1 MIIHLSDLISVMRR
15 HVTILILSLIFVAIN
30 ISSVWSDS
38 PESQY
43 VNLVFSNM
51 TDEERVG
58 QIFMPAISSL
68 SGNGTQEMTPELQSM
83 LKRIHPGGVI
93 LFARDLSSVEQIV
106 TLTNALQIEGP
117 VLEHGGKIPLFISI
131 DQEGGLIN
139 RIPFGPR
146 MPGNMALGASR
157 SAETTRYVAKTI
169 GDELSSLGIHMN
181 FAPVL
186 DVETN
191 QNNPVIGIRSFG
203 ADPNLVAE
211 LGDAYIAGIHDA
223 GIICSG
229 KHFPG
234 HGDVGIDSH
243 LGLPLENHTKA
254 RMNEVELVPFRSA
267 IASGVDAIMTAHI
280 IFPAYDNSTN
290 LLDDGTEVA
299 TPATLSK
306 PILTGL
312 LREELS
318 FDGLIITDAMMMKAI
333 IDNFKAGDAAVRAV
347 KAGADIIL
355 YPDPVDEAYEA
366 VLTAYQSDPE
376 VKTKVDESV
385 KRILAMKEKYG
396 IINPLVSENNL
407 NLDIASRIA
416 YAQEVCLGEKTY
428 TIEREASEKTVT
440 LLSDRNML
448 VPFSCS
454 EMKSIAIF
462 TPTLLFTNETSLAVE
477 EICNGQSYSPEILT
491 YTYQNETELSE
502 EQQQAVVNTSLVILG
517 TSSSNATQRTDEY
530 YIPQFSRCLLDFA
543 NEYEIPVAS
552 LALNQPYDIMFMQDV
567 PIYIATYAGRAE
579 GQNIHSAIRA
589 LFGEIPIT
597 GTLPV
602 NIEDENGTIIFPMNS
617 GIIRDF
623 NI

>member
-1 MIIHLSDLISVMRR
+1 MRWCLK
-15 HVTILILSLIFVAIN
+15 IAILSLIFVAVN
-30 ISSVWSDS
+30 TYPVWSDFTE
-38 PESQY
+38 PQHIE
-43 VNLVFSNM
+43 LVFSNM

-58 QIFMPAISSL
+58 QLFMPAISSL
-68 SGNGTQEMTPELQSM
+68 SGNGTQEMTPELESM
-83 LKRIHPGGVI
+83 LGRIHPGGVI
-93 LFARDLSSVEQIV
+93 LFARDLSSVGQVV
-106 TLTNALQIEGP
+106 TLTDALQIEGS
-117 VLEHGGKIPLFISI
+117 VLEHGDRVPLFISI
-131 DQEGGLIN
+131 DQEGGYLT
-139 RIPFGPR
+139 RLPFGPR

-157 SAETTRYVAKTI
+157 SAETTRKVAKAI
-169 GDELSSLGIHMN
+169 GDELSSLGLNMN

-203 ADPNLVAE
+203 ADPDLVTE
-211 LGDAYIAGIHDA
+211 LGDAYIAGMHDA

-234 HGDVGIDSH
+234 HGDVDIDSH

-254 RMNEVELVPFRSA
+254 RMNEVELVPFKSA

-333 IDNFKAGDAAVRAV
+333 VDNFKTGDAAVRAV
-347 KAGADIIL
+347 RAGADIIL

-376 VKTKVDESV
+376 MKARVDESV
-385 KRILAMKEKYG
+385 RRILTMKEKYG
-396 IINPLVSENNL
+396 IINPRVSEKNP
-407 NLDIASRIA
+407 NLDTASRIA
-416 YAQEVCLGEKTY
+416 HAQEVCLGEEAY
-428 TIEREASEKTVT
+428 AVEREASEQTVT
-440 LLSDRNML
+440 LLSDRNNR
-448 VPFSCS
+448 VPISCP
-454 EMKSIAIF
+454 EMKSITIF
-462 TPTLLFTNETSLAVE
+462 SPTMPFTNETSLAVE
-477 EICNGQSYSPEILT
+477 EVCNGQGFSPEILA
-491 YTYQNETELSE
+491 YTYQNEMELSA
-502 EQQQAVVNTSLVILG
+502 EQQQSVMNASLVILY
-517 TSSSNATQRTDEY
+517 TSSSNATQRTDES
-530 YIPQFSRCLLDFA
+530 YIPQFSHNLLDFA
-543 NEYEIPVAS
+543 NEYEIPVAG
-552 LALNQPYDIMFMQDV
+552 LALNQPYDIMFMQDI
-567 PIYIATYAGRAE
+567 PIYFATYAGKAG
-579 GQNIHSAIRA
+579 GQNIRSAIRA

-602 NIEDENGTIIFPMNS
+602 NIEDENGTVIFPMYS
-617 GIIRDF
+617 GIIR
-623 NI
+623 

>member
-1 MIIHLSDLISVMRR
+1 MRWYLK
-15 HVTILILSLIFVAIN
+15 IAILSLIFVAVN
-30 ISSVWSDS
+30 TYPVWSDFTE
-38 PESQY
+38 PQHIE
-43 VNLVFSNM
+43 LVFSNM

-58 QIFMPAISSL
+58 QLFMPAISSL
-68 SGNGTQEMTPELQSM
+68 SGNGTQEMTPELESM
-83 LKRIHPGGVI
+83 LGRIHPGGVI
-93 LFARDLSSVEQIV
+93 LFARDLSSVGQVV
-106 TLTNALQIEGP
+106 TLTDALQIEGS
-117 VLEHGGKIPLFISI
+117 VLEHGDRVPLFISI
-131 DQEGGLIN
+131 DQEGGYLT
-139 RIPFGPR
+139 RLPFGPR

-157 SAETTRYVAKTI
+157 SAETTRKVAKAI
-169 GDELSSLGIHMN
+169 GDELSSLGLNMN

-203 ADPNLVAE
+203 ADPDLVTE
-211 LGDAYIAGIHDA
+211 LGDAYIAGMHDA

-234 HGDVGIDSH
+234 HGDVDIDSH

-254 RMNEVELVPFRSA
+254 RMNEVELVPFKSA

-290 LLDDGTEVA
+290 LLDDGNEVL

-333 IDNFKAGDAAVRAV
+333 VDNFKTGDAAVRAV
-347 KAGADIIL
+347 RAGADIIL

-376 VKTKVDESV
+376 MKARVDESV

-396 IINPLVSENNL
+396 IINPRVSEKNL
-407 NLDIASRIA
+407 NLDTASRIA
-416 YAQEVCLGEKTY
+416 HAQEVCIGEEAY
-428 TIEREASEKTVT
+428 AVEREASEQTVT
-440 LLSDRNML
+440 LLSDRNNG

-454 EMKSIAIF
+454 EMKSITIF
-462 TPTLLFTNETSLAVE
+462 SPTMPFTNETSLAVE
-477 EICNGQSYSPEILT
+477 EVCNGQGFSPEIFA
-491 YTYQNETELSE
+491 YTYQNEMELSA
-502 EQQQAVVNTSLVILG
+502 EQQQSVMNASLVILC

-530 YIPQFSRCLLDFA
+530 YIPQFSRHLLDLA
-543 NEYEIPVAS
+543 NEYEIPVAG
-552 LALNQPYDIMFMQDV
+552 LALNQPYDIMFMQDI
-567 PIYIATYAGRAE
+567 PIYFATYAGKAG
-579 GQNIHSAIRA
+579 GQNIRSAIRA

-602 NIEDENGTIIFPMNS
+602 NIEDENGTVIFPMYS
-617 GIIRDF
+617 GIIR
-623 NI
+623 

>member
-1 MIIHLSDLISVMRR
+1 
-15 HVTILILSLIFVAIN
+15 
-30 ISSVWSDS
+30 
-38 PESQY
+38 
-43 VNLVFSNM
+43 M

-58 QIFMPAISSL
+58 QIFMPSISPL

-83 LKRIHPGGVI
+83 LKKIHPGGVI
-93 LFARDLSSVEQIV
+93 LFARDLSSVEQVVRLID
-106 TLTNALQIEGP
+106 ALQNESP
-117 VLEHGGKIPLFISI
+117 TLEQGDKIPLFISI
-131 DQEGGLIN
+131 DQEGGYLT
-139 RIPFGPR
+139 RLPFGPR

-157 SAETTRYVAKTI
+157 SAVTTRRVAKTI
-169 GDELSSLGIHMN
+169 GDEISSLGINMN

-203 ADPNLVAE
+203 SDPNLVTE
-211 LGDAYIAGIHDA
+211 LGDAYIAGMHDA

-234 HGDVGIDSH
+234 HGDVDIDSH
-243 LGLPLENHTKA
+243 LGLPLENHSKA
-254 RMNEVELVPFRSA
+254 RMNEIELVPFKSA
-267 IASGVDAIMTAHI
+267 IASGVDTIMTAHI

-306 PILTGL
+306 SILTGL

-333 IDNFKAGDAAVRAV
+333 VDNFKTGDAAVRAV
-347 KAGADIIL
+347 RAGADIIL

-366 VLTAYQSDPE
+366 VLTAYQTDQE
-376 VKTKVDESV
+376 MRARVDESV
-385 KRILAMKEKYG
+385 RRILAMKEKYG
-396 IINPLVSENNL
+396 IIDPLVSEKNPIS
-407 NLDIASRIA
+407 DMASRIA
-416 YAQEVCLGEKTY
+416 HAQEICLGEEAY
-428 TIEREASEKTVT
+428 AVEREASEQTVT
-440 LLSDRNML
+440 LLSDRSNRI
-448 VPFSCS
+448 PFSCS

-462 TPTLLFTNETSLAVE
+462 TPTMLFTNETSLAVE
-477 EICNGQSYSPEILT
+477 EKCNGQGYSPEIFA

-502 EQQQAVVNTSLVILG
+502 EQQQSVMNASLVILG
-517 TSSSNATQRTDEY
+517 TSSSNATQRTNEY
-530 YIPQFSRCLLDFA
+530 YIPQFSRDLLDFA
-543 NEYEIPVAS
+543 NDYEIPVAGF
-552 LALNQPYDIMFMQDV
+552 ALNQPYDIIFMQDV
-567 PIYIATYAGRAE
+567 PIYVATYAGRTG

-602 NIEDENGTIIFPMNS
+602 NIEDENGTVIFPMNS
-617 GIIRDF
+617 GIIR
-623 NI
+623 

>member
-1 MIIHLSDLISVMRR
+1 MRWCLK
-15 HVTILILSLIFVAIN
+15 IAILSLIFVAVN
-30 ISSVWSDS
+30 TYPVWSDFTE
-38 PESQY
+38 PQHIE
-43 VNLVFSNM
+43 LVFSNM

-58 QIFMPAISSL
+58 QLFMPAISSL
-68 SGNGTQEMTPELQSM
+68 SGNGTQEMTPELESM
-83 LKRIHPGGVI
+83 LGRIHPGGVI
-93 LFARDLSSVEQIV
+93 LFARDLSSVGQVV
-106 TLTNALQIEGP
+106 TLTDALQIEGS
-117 VLEHGGKIPLFISI
+117 VLEHGDRVPLFISI
-131 DQEGGLIN
+131 DQEGGYLT
-139 RIPFGPR
+139 RLPFGPR

-157 SAETTRYVAKTI
+157 SAETTRKVAKAI
-169 GDELSSLGIHMN
+169 GDELSSLGLNMN

-203 ADPNLVAE
+203 ADPDLVAK
-211 LGDAYIAGIHDA
+211 LGDAYIAGMHDA

-234 HGDVGIDSH
+234 HGDVDIDSH

-254 RMNEVELVPFRSA
+254 RMNEVELVPFKSA

-280 IFPAYDNSTN
+280 IFPAYDNTTN

-333 IDNFKAGDAAVRAV
+333 VDNFKTGDAAVRAV
-347 KAGADIIL
+347 RAGADIIL

-376 VKTKVDESV
+376 MKARVDESV
-385 KRILAMKEKYG
+385 RRILAMKEKYG
-396 IINPLVSENNL
+396 IINPRVSEKNP
-407 NLDIASRIA
+407 NLDTASRIA
-416 YAQEVCLGEKTY
+416 HALEVCLGEEAY
-428 TIEREASEKTVT
+428 AVEREASEQTVT
-440 LLSDRNML
+440 LLSDRNNR
-448 VPFSCS
+448 VPFSCP

-462 TPTLLFTNETSLAVE
+462 SPTMPFTNETSLAVE
-477 EICNGQSYSPEILT
+477 EVCNGQGFSPEIFA
-491 YTYQNETELSE
+491 YTYQNEMELSA
-502 EQQQAVVNTSLVILG
+502 EQQQSVMNASLVILC

-530 YIPQFSRCLLDFA
+530 YIPQFSRDLLDFA
-543 NEYEIPVAS
+543 NEYEIPVAG
-552 LALNQPYDIMFMQDV
+552 LALNQPYDIMFMQDIH
-567 PIYIATYAGRAE
+567 IYFATYAGRAG
-579 GQNIHSAIRA
+579 GQNIRSAIRA

-602 NIEDENGTIIFPMNS
+602 NIEDENGTVIFPMNS
-617 GIIRDF
+617 GITR
-623 NI
+623 

>member
-1 MIIHLSDLISVMRR
+1 MRWR
-15 HVTILILSLIFVAIN
+15 LKILILSLIFIGFN
-30 ISSVWSDS
+30 ISPVLSDS
-38 PESQY
+38 SESIHID
-43 VNLVFSNM
+43 LVFSNM

-58 QIFMPAISSL
+58 QIFMPAISPL

-83 LKRIHPGGVI
+83 LKKIHPGGVI
-93 LFARDLSSVEQIV
+93 LFARDLSSVEQV
-106 TLTNALQIEGP
+106 ATLTDALQIEGP
-117 VLEHGGKIPLFISI
+117 VLEHGDKIPLFISI

-157 SAETTRYVAKTI
+157 STETTRRVAKTI
-169 GDELSSLGIHMN
+169 GDELSSLGINMN

-203 ADPNLVAE
+203 SDPNLVAE
-211 LGDAYIAGIHDA
+211 LGDAYIAGMHDA

-234 HGDVGIDSH
+234 HGDVDIDSH
-243 LGLPLENHTKA
+243 LGLPLENHSKA
-254 RMNEVELVPFRSA
+254 RMNEVELVPFKSA
-267 IASGVDAIMTAHI
+267 IATGVDAIMTAHI
-280 IFPAYDNSTN
+280 IFPAYDNTTT

-333 IDNFKAGDAAVRAV
+333 IDNFKTGDAAVRAV
-347 KAGADIIL
+347 RAGADIIL

-366 VLTAYQSDPE
+366 VLAAYQSDPE
-376 VKTKVDESV
+376 MKARVDESV
-385 KRILAMKEKYG
+385 RRILSMKDKYG
-396 IINPLVSENNL
+396 IINPYVSEKNPIP
-407 NLDIASRIA
+407 DMASRIA
-416 YAQEVCLGEKTY
+416 HAQEVCLGEEAY
-428 TIEREASEKTVT
+428 AVEREASEQTVT
-440 LLSDRNML
+440 LLSDQNNR

-462 TPTLLFTNETSLAVE
+462 TPTMPFTNETSLAVE
-477 EICNGQSYSPEILT
+477 EICNQQGYSPEIFA

-502 EQQQAVVNTSLVILG
+502 EQQQSVMNASLVILG
-517 TSSSNATQRTDEY
+517 TSSSNATQRTNEY
-530 YIPQFSRCLLDFA
+530 YIPQFSRYLLDFA
-543 NEYEIPVAS
+543 SEYKIPVAGF
-552 LALNQPYDIMFMQDV
+552 ALNQPYDIMFMQDV
-567 PIYIATYAGRAE
+567 PIYVATYAGRAG

-589 LFGEIPIT
+589 LFGNIPIT

-602 NIEDENGTIIFPMNS
+602 NIENENGTIIFPMNS
-617 GIIRDF
+617 GIIR
-623 NI
+623 

>member
-1 MIIHLSDLISVMRR
+1 MRWR
-15 HVTILILSLIFVAIN
+15 LKILILSLIFIGFN
-30 ISSVWSDS
+30 ISPVLSDS
-38 PESQY
+38 SESIHID
-43 VNLVFSNM
+43 LVFSNM

-58 QIFMPAISSL
+58 QIFMPAISPL

-83 LKRIHPGGVI
+83 LKKNHPGGVI
-93 LFARDLSSVEQIV
+93 LFARDLSSVEQV
-106 TLTNALQIEGP
+106 ATLTDALQIEGP
-117 VLEHGGKIPLFISI
+117 VLEHGDKIPLFISI

-157 SAETTRYVAKTI
+157 STETTRRVAKTI
-169 GDELSSLGIHMN
+169 GDELSSLGINMN

-203 ADPNLVAE
+203 SDPNLVAE
-211 LGDAYIAGIHDA
+211 LGDAYIAGMHDA

-234 HGDVGIDSH
+234 HGDVDIDSH
-243 LGLPLENHTKA
+243 LGLPLENHSKA
-254 RMNEVELVPFRSA
+254 RMNEVELVPFKSA
-267 IASGVDAIMTAHI
+267 IATGVDAIMTAHI
-280 IFPAYDNSTN
+280 IFPAYDNTTT

-333 IDNFKAGDAAVRAV
+333 IDNFKTGDAAVRAV
-347 KAGADIIL
+347 RAGADIIL

-366 VLTAYQSDPE
+366 VLAAYQSDPE
-376 VKTKVDESV
+376 MKARVDESV
-385 KRILAMKEKYG
+385 RRILSMKEKHG
-396 IINPLVSENNL
+396 IINPLVSEKNPIP
-407 NLDIASRIA
+407 DMASRIA
-416 YAQEVCLGEKTY
+416 HAQEVCLGKEAY
-428 TIEREASEKTVT
+428 AVEREASEKTVT
-440 LLSDRNML
+440 LLSDRNNR

-462 TPTLLFTNETSLAVE
+462 TPTMPFTNETSLAVE
-477 EICNGQSYSPEILT
+477 EICNGQGYSPEIFA

-502 EQQQAVVNTSLVILG
+502 EQQQSVINTSLVILG

-530 YIPQFSRCLLDFA
+530 YIPQFSRYLLDFA
-543 NEYEIPVAS
+543 SEYKIPVAGF
-552 LALNQPYDIMFMQDV
+552 ALNQPYDIMFMQDV
-567 PIYIATYAGRAE
+567 PIYVATYAGRAG
-579 GQNIHSAIRA
+579 GQNIHSAIRG
-589 LFGEIPIT
+589 LFGNIPIT

-602 NIEDENGTIIFPMNS
+602 NIENENGTIIFPMNS
-617 GIIRDF
+617 GIIR
-623 NI
+623 